1 MSSSL
6 LLRSTTSAMAKDQAL
21 PPAMRPRTPPARQT
35 SAVSARA
42 EGHVQKKPINPLQF
56 FREVRA
62 EARKIS
68 WPSRRETW
76 ITSVMVLIMVV
87 ITAVFFF
94 LVDFALSVSITQIL
108 KLGS

>member
-1 MSSSL
+1 
-6 LLRSTTSAMAKDQAL
+6 MAKDQAL
-21 PPAMRPRTPPARQT
+21 PPAVRSKTPPPRQ
-35 SAVSARA
+35 SSGALARA
-42 EGHVQKKPINPLQF
+42 EEHAAKKPFNPVGF

-62 EARKIS
+62 EMRKIS

-94 LVDFALSVSITQIL
+94 VVDFALSVSITQIL